1 LIDLVDLLEV
11 AGLVEL
17 ADWAEVGRRA
27 VLVTACR
34 DGEVCS
40 AGVTGLRVTGLRVT
54 GLRVT
59 GLRVA
64 ELLAAVFG
72 DVAGNDSAVS
82 SSAVG
87 AGEK

>member
-11 AGLVEL
+11 AGLFEL

-40 AGVTGLRVTGLRVT
+40 AGVTGLRDA

-72 DVAGNDSAVS
+72 DVAVNDSAVS